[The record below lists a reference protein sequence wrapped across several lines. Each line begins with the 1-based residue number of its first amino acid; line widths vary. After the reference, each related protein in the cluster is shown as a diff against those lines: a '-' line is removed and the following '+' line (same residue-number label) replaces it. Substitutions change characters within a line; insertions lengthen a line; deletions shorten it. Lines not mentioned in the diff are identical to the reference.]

1 MESGTTIAS
10 ERGGVEGDDDIDVV
24 SYIDDSQLNYMQR
37 MVNNFDLFKSVRAF

>member
-10 ERGGVEGDDDIDVV
+10 EQGGVEGDDDIDVV

-37 MVNNFDLFKSVRAF
+37 MVDNFDLFKSVRAF